1 MDGMVEKLKEEFT
14 TTDTGT
20 VSARPMEGL
29 HEVGPPPFLI
39 KIFEIVED
47 SSTDAVISWSRSKN
61 SFIVWDSHKFSTIL
75 LPKYFK
81 HSNFSSFIRQLN
93 TYGFRKVDPDR
104 WEFANEGF
112 LGGQKHLLK
121 SIKRRRNVMQ
131 SSTSQGGN
139 SCVELGHFGVEEEV
153 ERLKRDRNVLMTE
166 IVKLK
171 QQQHNSREQI
181 MEIEER
187 ICSTERKQQQMMS
200 FIAKAFGNPMF
211 VQHYMD
217 KYAQKQERLEIGQK
231 RRLSM
236 SPSVEN
242 SQDAVSVAMGMN
254 PCSNNTSQEEEE
266 LANIQLEIE
275 ALFSDP
281 KDTKSG
287 TGPLASG
294 TGLNSIADSMLEEML
309 GEDLIVGYEAENFL
323 AANEPSVAEVE
334 DLIAKTPDW
343 GDAKVERRPRIDLAL
358 MYPFNNED

>member
-1 MDGMVEKLKEEFT
+1 MEDTAEKLEVELT

-20 VSARPMEGL
+20 VSVQPMEGL

-47 SSTDAVISWSRSKN
+47 SSTDAVISWSMSRN

-121 SIKRRRNVMQ
+121 TIKRRRNVMQ
-131 SSTSQGGN
+131 SSTSQGGS

-153 ERLKRDRNVLMTE
+153 ERLKRDRDELMME
-166 IVKLK
+166 IVNLK

-187 ICSTERKQQQMMS
+187 ICSTERKQQQIMS

-211 VQHYMD
+211 VQDYMD

-231 RRLSM
+231 RRLTM
-236 SPSVEN
+236 SPSVED
-242 SQDAVSVAMGMN
+242 SQDAVSVAMGIN
-254 PCSNNTSQEEEE
+254 QSSNYTSQDEEE
-266 LANIQLEIE
+266 LVNIQLEIE
-275 ALFSDP
+275 TLFPSS
-281 KDTKSG
+281 KDATSEISPG
-287 TGPLASG
+287 TE
-294 TGLNSIADSMLEEML
+294 LNSIAEGMLEEML
-309 GEDLIVGYEAENFL
+309 GVDLIVDYQAEEIL
-323 AANEPSVAEVE
+323 AANEPLVAEVE
-334 DLIAKTPDW
+334 DLVAKTPDL
-343 GDAKVERRPRIDLAL
+343 GDTKGCEG
-358 MYPFNNED
+358 

>member
-1 MDGMVEKLKEEFT
+1 MEDMAEKLEVELT

-20 VSARPMEGL
+20 VSVQPMEGL

-47 SSTDAVISWSRSKN
+47 SSTDAVISWSMSRN

-121 SIKRRRNVMQ
+121 TIKRRRNVTQ
-131 SSTSQGGN
+131 SSTSQGGS

-153 ERLKRDRNVLMTE
+153 ERLKRDRDELMME
-166 IVKLK
+166 IVNLK

-187 ICSTERKQQQMMS
+187 ICSTERKQQQIMS

-211 VQHYMD
+211 VQDYMD

-231 RRLSM
+231 RRLTM
-236 SPSVEN
+236 SPSVED
-242 SQDAVSVAMGMN
+242 SQDAVSVAMGISQS
-254 PCSNNTSQEEEE
+254 SNYTSQDEEE
-266 LANIQLEIE
+266 LVNIQLEIE
-275 ALFSDP
+275 TLFPSS
-281 KDTKSG
+281 KDTTSEIGPG
-287 TGPLASG
+287 TE
-294 TGLNSIADSMLEEML
+294 LNSIAEGILEEML
-309 GEDLIVGYEAENFL
+309 GEDLIVDYQAEEIL
-323 AANEPSVAEVE
+323 AANEPLVAEVE
-334 DLIAKTPDW
+334 DLVAKTPDL
-343 GDAKVERRPRIDLAL
+343 GDAKGCEG
-358 MYPFNNED
+358 